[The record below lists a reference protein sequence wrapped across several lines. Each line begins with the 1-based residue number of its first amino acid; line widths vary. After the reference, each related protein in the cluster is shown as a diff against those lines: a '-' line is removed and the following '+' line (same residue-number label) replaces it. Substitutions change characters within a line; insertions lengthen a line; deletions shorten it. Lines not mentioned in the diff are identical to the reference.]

1 MGVDLI
7 VLQQLAVSF
16 GLGLLLGLQRERAE
30 SSIGGIR
37 TFPLIAIFGTVCAL
51 LGKTFGGW
59 MVAAGLL
66 ALVAI
71 VVYSNFAKIK
81 SGDTDPGMTTEVA
94 ALLLYGLGAYVVIGS
109 MVVTVV
115 VGGSSGRALAV
126 QKAVARLS
134 RRDRRTRHASDHA
147 VRSAVTGDSAGAAT
161 PGFRAI
167 RRLESIPNMADG
179 RAHRWHQPHWL
190 YRLQVPWRPKG

>member
-51 LGKTFGGW
+51 LGKTFGAGW
-59 MVAAGLL
+59 SRRSL

-71 VVYSNFAKIK
+71 VVYVLPNQIGRHRS
-81 SGDTDPGMTTEVA
+81 GMTTEVA
-94 ALLLYGLGAYVVIGS
+94 ALLLYGLGATWS
-109 MVVTVV
+109 
-115 VGGSSGRALAV
+115 LA
-126 QKAVARLS
+126 A
-134 RRDRRTRHASDHA
+134 
-147 VRSAVTGDSAGAAT
+147 
-161 PGFRAI
+161 
-167 RRLESIPNMADG
+167 
-179 RAHRWHQPHWL
+179 WL
-190 YRLQVPWRPKG
+190 

>member
-37 TFPLIAIFGTVCAL
+37 TFPLIAIFGTICGL

-66 ALVAI
+66 ALVAT
-71 VVYSNFAKIK
+71 VVYSNFAKMK
-81 SGDTDPGMTTEVA
+81 SGD
-94 ALLLYGLGAYVVIGS
+94 IG
-109 MVVTVV
+109 VT
-115 VGGSSGRALAV
+115 GGSVGSHDDTSRADD
-126 QKAVARLS
+126 ARQ
-134 RRDRRTRHASDHA
+134 
-147 VRSAVTGDSAGAAT
+147 GD
-161 PGFRAI
+161 
-167 RRLESIPNMADG
+167 
-179 RAHRWHQPHWL
+179 
-190 YRLQVPWRPKG
+190 